1 MYGKAKLQS
10 SEMIVTLY
18 KKTIPIILLFNEH
31 TFPPGPG
38 TNHSKKMLDNLTK
51 LPLFCGRTVFSNF
64 KCLKF
69 ILMVVLFQFGCLVR
83 KLNFLNKS

>member
-18 KKTIPIILLFNEH
+18 KKTILIILLFNEH

-38 TNHSKKMLDNLTK
+38 TNHSKKMLDNLSF
-51 LPLFCGRTVFSNF
+51 PCFVEEQY
-64 KCLKF
+64 
-69 ILMVVLFQFGCLVR
+69 FQTLSASS
-83 KLNFLNKS
+83 LY

>member
-18 KKTIPIILLFNEH
+18 KKTMPIILLFNEH

-38 TNHSKKMLDNLTK
+38 IESLDKNA
-51 LPLFCGRTVFSNF
+51 RQSN
-64 KCLKF
+64 
-69 ILMVVLFQFGCLVR
+69 
-83 KLNFLNKS
+83 